1 MTDDLLEQE
10 PILSDPADPANR
22 EIDRRNAPLR
32 TEIQLV
38 RGGVGDAASFDRSLR
53 ESVLYVM
60 RWSETALVTGDQD
73 GVRWLYAFTSLRD
86 LARYAALRGADE
98 TAEVDFLTVRA
109 DRLLEVAL
117 PELASSTGM
126 PVGLALDIGSNA
138 PMLVPAGPAEDETT
152 AASGDTSGDT
162 DGAL

>member
-1 MTDDLLEQE
+1 MTFDLLEQE
-10 PILSDPADPANR
+10 PAVSDPADAANR

-53 ESVLYVM
+53 ESVLYVL
-60 RWSETALVTGDQD
+60 RWSETALLTGDQD
-73 GVRWLYAFTSLRD
+73 GVRWLYAFTSVRD

-98 TAEVDFLTVRA
+98 SVDVDFMTVRA

-117 PELASSTGM
+117 PELATTAGM
-126 PVGLALDIGSNA
+126 PVGLAIDVGSTS
-138 PMLVPAGPAEDETT
+138 PMLVPSAPDSAG
-152 AASGDTSGDT
+152 GV
-162 DGAL
+162 L

>member
-1 MTDDLLEQE
+1 MTEDLLEQE
-10 PILSDPADPANR
+10 PAVSDPADALNR

-73 GVRWLYAFTSLRD
+73 GVRWLYAFTSMRH

-117 PELASSTGM
+117 PELASSAGL
-126 PVGLALDIGSNA
+126 PVGLALDIGSSA
-138 PMLVPAGPAEDETT
+138 PMLVPAGPEDIET
-152 AASGDTSGDT
+152 AAAPGATSSNA

>member
-1 MTDDLLEQE
+1 MTHDLLEQE
-10 PILSDPADPANR
+10 PAVSDPADAANR

-53 ESVLYVM
+53 ESVLYVL
-60 RWSETALVTGDQD
+60 RWSETELVTGDQD
-73 GVRWLYAFTSLRD
+73 GVRWLYAFTSVRD
-86 LARYAALRGADE
+86 LARYAALRDADE

-117 PELASSTGM
+117 PELASSTGL
-126 PVGLALDIGSNA
+126 PVGLAIDIGSSA
-138 PMLVPAGPAEDETT
+138 PMLVPPMPADAETAT
-152 AASGDTSGDT
+152 ADDT
-162 DGAL
+162 DGAH

>member
-1 MTDDLLEQE
+1 MTEDSLAQE
-10 PILSDPADPANR
+10 PAISDPADAANR

-38 RGGVGDAASFDRSLR
+38 RGGVGDAASLDRSLR
-53 ESVLYVM
+53 ESVLYVL
-60 RWSETALVTGDQD
+60 RLSETALVTGDQD
-73 GVRWLYAFTSLRD
+73 GVRWLYAFTSMRD

-126 PVGLALDIGSNA
+126 PVGLALDIGSSA
-138 PMLVPAGPAEDETT
+138 PMLVPAGPADVET
-152 AASGDTSGDT
+152 AVASDGTSGDA

>member
-1 MTDDLLEQE
+1 MTTDLLEQD
-10 PILSDPADPANR
+10 PVPSDPADPANR

-53 ESVLYVM
+53 ESVLYVL

-98 TAEVDFLTVRA
+98 RAEVDFLTVRA

-117 PELASSTGM
+117 PELASLTGL
-126 PVGLALDIGSNA
+126 PVGLALDIGSSA
-138 PMLVPAGPAEDETT
+138 PMLVPAAPAHEEV
-152 AASGDTSGDT
+152 AGASGDSDGEVN
-162 DGAL
+162 GAL

>member
-1 MTDDLLEQE
+1 MTTDLLVQE
-10 PILSDPADPANR
+10 PVPSDPTDPANR

-73 GVRWLYAFTSLRD
+73 GVRWLYAFTSMRD
-86 LARYAALRGADE
+86 LASYAALRGADE
-98 TAEVDFLTVRA
+98 RAEVDFLTVRA

-117 PELASSTGM
+117 PELASSTGL
-126 PVGLALDIGSNA
+126 PVGIALDIGSSA
-138 PMLVPAGPAEDETT
+138 PMLVPAGPEDVET
-152 AASGDTSGDT
+152 AAASDDTSGDA
-162 DGAL
+162 DGVL